1 MSKLEVNAI
10 DSVGTTLTLGDTNAT
25 TLALNSGITTLP
37 SALKNTPAFVARMSA
52 TQNISNNTETLV
64 NFDTEIFDDDG
75 VFDNSSGNY
84 KFTVPSGQ
92 AGKYSIYGRVL
103 LDSQSAANMQNCQM
117 ILYKN
122 GAKHEY
128 NYWNFNSNDI
138 LGCTVEIQSILD
150 LSDGDYIQ
158 MYAKISDAS
167 GSPRFDYDERIA
179 RFTGYKLIGA

>member
-1 MSKLEVNAI
+1 MSSIIKVNTYQDANGNALFSS
-10 DSVGTTLTLGDTNAT
+10 DGSGNVTLTNFPD
-25 TLALNSGITTLP
+25 
-37 SALKNTPAFVARMSA
+37 NTPAFVARMSA
-52 TQNISNNTETLV
+52 TQNISNNVETLV

-138 LGCTVEIQSILD
+138 LACTVEIQSILD
-150 LSDGDYIQ
+150 LSVGDYIQ
-158 MYAKISDAS
+158 MYAKINDAS
-167 GSPRFDYDERIA
+167 GSPRFDYDEKIS
-179 RFTGYKLIGA
+179 RFSGYKLIGA